1 VVAAAMLLVAACA
14 VSGRAEGQTVV
25 EVQGGGSSLV
35 GGYGATA
42 NFWRNGVDGWIGL
55 GYLDGLRAGAFLRT
69 AMGKDTLRLGNDALV
84 LRFPTDL
91 FSSGYNLLVQGASLG
106 GGRGRTSYLAFAGAS
121 SSSLAA
127 PSFQATSIEKP
138 MGALFLQH
146 RLSSTV
152 RLTGN
157 LLVAQ
162 HQTVVP
168 GIQWQPMPDLTAALV
183 AGTGA
188 GSPYAATSVTARRGG
203 LGIKA
208 LYAWNPERFR
218 RADVPGPTQTE
229 SEKENVALTYEIGSA
244 FQIGVARQHFL
255 QDSADVAT
263 PIRAT
268 GNSAFASGR
277 VHEVRITGGVYDSH
291 SEGFSNLSSY
301 FAVGREVTSWL
312 DAEMFLLQSR
322 PSGRAMSTTP
332 IVNLR
337 WQLSPRVRLMQQLS
351 MHEHHPTILF
361 GANLITALGEF
372 GADYQIVHQPFQPFR
387 PFRSA
392 LNLTARLQL
401 GRYSTNL
408 GTYVRPDGAVDYSA
422 SGSTFLYM
430 GAFGGVQPQQLGAG
444 QNMGRY
450 VVRGVVRDEDG
461 APVEGAAIALGG
473 EMAFTNSRGEFFVRV
488 RRPQRVE
495 VSVSLDEFLLPGRW
509 VVVAAP
515 TEFVAEPEDRAR
527 GLEIT
532 LRRAEPVAPVPVT
545 PPPAE
550 PDTAAAPTADTLYRL
565 VPPAP
570 PPPPPPGDADAD
582 LVPDTRDV
590 CPSTPAGGTVDAS
603 GCAPLFTATA
613 PVLTLRDVQFETGK
627 AVMLASSMPGLDSIA
642 RQLAALPDEAIEVA
656 GHTDSSGSFRRN
668 VALAR
673 ARAETVRHY
682 LHSQG
687 VPLERMTARGFGP
700 DRPVAS
706 NRTAEGRGLNRRVEL
721 RRRSAVAP
729 RPAAGRRVS
738 ASSPGRTRSRSGRS
752 PAPRAG
758 SPRPHR
764 PVPSRPAPPAGCVPS
779 RSSPPGSSRC

>member
-1 VVAAAMLLVAACA
+1 MLLVAAFV
-14 VSGRAEGQTVV
+14 VSAPGAAQTVM

-42 NFWRNGVDGWIGL
+42 NFWRGGVDGWIGL
-55 GYLDGLRAGAFLRT
+55 GYQDGLKAGAFLRT
-69 AMGKDTLRLGNDALV
+69 AVGKDTLRLGNDALV
-84 LRFPTDL
+84 MRFPTDL
-91 FSSGYNLLVQGASLG
+91 FSAGYNLLVQGASLG
-106 GGRGRTSYLAFAGAS
+106 GGDGGTSYLAFAGAS
-121 SSSLAA
+121 ASSLAA

-138 MGALFLQH
+138 MGALFLQ
-146 RLSSTV
+146 RRISPTV

-157 LLVAQ
+157 LLVAEQ
-162 HQTVVP
+162 QTVMP
-168 GIQWQPMPDLTAALV
+168 GIQWQPVPDLTTALV

-188 GSPYAATSVTARRGG
+188 GSPYAAGAVTARRGG
-203 LGIKA
+203 LGLKA
-208 LYAWNPERFR
+208 LYAWNPDRFR
-218 RADVPGPTQTE
+218 RADVPGPVQTE
-229 SEKENVALTYEIGSA
+229 SEKENIALTYDIGTS
-244 FQIGVARQHFL
+244 FQFGVARQHFL

-263 PIRAT
+263 PLRAT

-277 VHEVRITGGVYDSH
+277 VLDVRLTGGLYDSR

-301 FAVGREVTSWL
+301 VAIGREVTSWL
-312 DAEMFLLQSR
+312 DAELFLLQSR
-322 PSGRAMSTTP
+322 PAGRPSSTTP

-337 WQLSPRVRLMQQLS
+337 WRVSPRVRLMQQLS

-372 GADYQIVHQPFQPFR
+372 GADYQIVHQPFQPFQ

-401 GRYSTNL
+401 GRYSTSL

-444 QNMGRY
+444 QSMGRY
-450 VVRGVVRDEDG
+450 IVRGVVRDENG

-495 VSVSLDEFLLPGRW
+495 VKVSLDEFLLPGHW
-509 VVVAAP
+509 AVAEAP
-515 TEFVAEPEDRAR
+515 AEFTAEPEDRAQ
-527 GLEIT
+527 GLEII
-532 LRRAEPVAPVPVT
+532 LRRAEPLAPAPT
-545 PPPAE
+545 P
-550 PDTAAAPTADTLYRL
+550 AAPTPPSPAPAADSMLPSADTLYRIA
-565 VPPAP
+565 PAAP
-570 PPPPPPGDADAD
+570 PPPVDADSD
-582 LVPDTRDV
+582 HVPDTRDV

-603 GCAPLFTATA
+603 GCAPLFTPAA

-627 AVMLASSMPGLDSIA
+627 AVMLPSALPVLDSIA
-642 RQLAALPDEAIEVA
+642 RQLEALPDVAIEIA
-656 GHTDSSGSFRRN
+656 GHTDSSGIYRRN
-668 VALAR
+668 VVLAR
-673 ARAETVRHY
+673 ARAETVRQY
-682 LHSQG
+682 LHQRG

-706 NRTAEGRGLNRRVEL
+706 NRTAGGRALNRRVEL
-721 RRRSAVAP
+721 RRRSGA
-729 RPAAGRRVS
+729 RRVS
-738 ASSPGRTRSRSGRS
+738 AAKPGLSRSPSGRS

-764 PVPSRPAPPAGCVPS
+764 PAPSLPAPPAGCGS
-779 RSSPPGSSRC
+779 RRSSPPGSSRC

>member
-1 VVAAAMLLVAACA
+1 MLLVAAFV
-14 VSGRAEGQTVV
+14 VSERAPAQTVV

-84 LRFPTDL
+84 MRFPTDL

-106 GGRGRTSYLAFAGAS
+106 GGSGRTSYLAFAGAS

-146 RLSSTV
+146 RVSPTV
-152 RLTGN
+152 RLTGTV
-157 LLVAQ
+157 LVAQ
-162 HQTVVP
+162 HQTVMP
-168 GIQWQPMPDLTAALV
+168 GIQWQPVPDLTTALV

-188 GSPYAATSVTARRGG
+188 GSRYAAASVSARRGA

-208 LYAWNPERFR
+208 LYAWNPDRFR

-229 SEKENVALTYEIGSA
+229 AERENVSLTYDFGTAI
-244 FQIGVARQHFL
+244 QVGVARQHFL

-277 VHEVRITGGVYDSH
+277 VHDVRLTGGVYDSR
-291 SEGFSNLSSY
+291 SEGSSNLSSY
-301 FAVGREVTSWL
+301 FAVGREVASWL
-312 DAEMFLLQSR
+312 DAEVFLLQSR
-322 PSGRAMSTTP
+322 PSGRPMSTTP
-332 IVNLR
+332 IMNLR
-337 WQLSPRVRLMQQLS
+337 WRLSPRVRLMQQIS
-351 MHEHHPTILF
+351 VHEHRPTILF

-372 GADYQIVHQPFQPFR
+372 GADYQIVHQPFQPFQ

-422 SGSTFLYM
+422 SGGTFLYM
-430 GAFGGVQPQQLGAG
+430 GAFGGVQPQQLG
-444 QNMGRY
+444 QSMGRY
-450 VVRGVVRDEDG
+450 VVRGMVRDEAG
-461 APVEGAAIALGG
+461 APVEGAAIALGSD
-473 EMAFTNSRGEFFVRV
+473 MAFTNSRGEFFVRV
-488 RRPQRVE
+488 RRPQRVV
-495 VSVSLDEFLLPGRW
+495 VSVSLDEFLLPGHW
-509 VVVAAP
+509 EVLSAP
-515 TEFVAEPEDRAR
+515 TESVAEAEDRAR
-527 GLEIT
+527 GVEII
-532 LRRAEPVAPVPVT
+532 LRRAEPALAAPVPAP
-545 PPPAE
+545 PPPAA
-550 PDTAAAPTADTLYRL
+550 DTVPATMADTLYRS
-565 VPPAP
+565 VPPVP
-570 PPPPPPGDADAD
+570 PPPPDADAD

-590 CPSTPAGGTVDAS
+590 CPATPSGGTVDAS
-603 GCAPLFTATA
+603 GCAPLFTASA
-613 PVLTLRDVQFETGK
+613 PVLTLREVQFETGK
-627 AVMLASSMPGLDSIA
+627 AVMIASSMPVLDSIA

-656 GHTDSSGSFRRN
+656 GHTDSTGIYRRN
-668 VALAR
+668 VALAQ

-706 NRTAEGRGLNRRVEL
+706 NRTAEGRALNRRVEL

-729 RPAAGRRVS
+729 RPAARARVS

-758 SPRPHR
+758 SLRLRR
-764 PVPSRPAPPAGCVPS
+764 PVPSLPAPPAGCVPR